1 MNFNMV
7 DIINLKRLGKEL
19 SNAEL
24 EYAFNG
30 YLNGTIPDYQM
41 SSLLMAICINDMT
54 DSEIFNLTDIFIKSG
69 EILDLSKVDGVKVD
83 KHSTGGVG
91 DKTTL
96 VVAPIVAACGVK
108 MAKMSGKGLGFTGG
122 TIDKLESIGGFNV
135 NLTTEEFI
143 NQLNKIGV
151 AISSQTANLTPLD
164 KKVYALRDVTATVE
178 SIPLIAVSI
187 MSKKIASG
195 ADKILVDIKVGS
207 GALIKNSTD
216 AKRLSQLMIKIGKKY
231 NREVRTIMTDMDV
244 PLGRN
249 VGNSLEVLEA
259 FDILDGKVSN
269 YLSHVCT
276 ILATNLVSMA
286 KQISTE
292 EASKEVEE
300 VLKSK
305 KALNKLVELI
315 ISQNGDLGK
324 LKVSDKVVEVKSTKS
339 GIIDKI
345 DAYKIGIIARDLGA
359 GRITKDDKIDYTVGI
374 VLNKTLGSYVNVND
388 VLCYLYINDNSKFTE
403 KEVLDSFVIN

>member
-359 GRITKDDKIDYTVGI
+359 GRLTKDDKIDYTVGI